1 MGIHRLN
8 VLILNEDPKLII
20 QITDTLKAQG
30 FDSQWAHTHS
40 EAKKLLSSGIFDV
53 LITDITMPEDDGIK
67 LSKSVCGQIPI
78 VLLTA
83 GPGGEQ
89 LARKFEDICDCFLDK
104 REIVNRM
111 GQATWKAFKRF
122 KIDREI
128 VRDMK
133 MAA

>member
-1 MGIHRLN
+1 MGVHRLN
-8 VLILNEDPKLII
+8 VLILNEDPNLINKI
-20 QITDTLKAQG
+20 SCTLQDQG
-30 FDSQWAHTHS
+30 FDMKWATTYA
-40 EAKKLLSSGIFDV
+40 EAKKLMKSDRFDV

-83 GPGGEQ
+83 GSGGEI

-104 REIVNRM
+104 GDIVSRL

-128 VRDMK
+128 VRDLK
-133 MAA
+133 LAA